1 MYVVYHYNKTIVKRD
16 NVTAPAIDAA
26 ALELELLSSPVV
38 VDISTGG
45 SDASTLGSGD
55 DGSGDD
61 GSGDDGS
68 GDGGAGEGVTGSG
81 EGVTGSGDAGSRTGD
96 ISASFFGSLQR

>member
-45 SDASTLGSGD
+45 SGASTL
-55 DGSGDD
+55 GSGDD